1 MEKTLEFDLNQPKK
15 FEFGVDAIINKITI
29 LLISDVNKNI
39 KFLEG
44 EKRITLDINRRR
56 VIEDK
61 FSSVGDNLILFDE
74 DIKVNSTTTLDLLTE
89 DIFNTENVE
98 WNVLIKFDYKAI

>member
-1 MEKTLEFDLNQPKK
+1 MEKTIEFDSNQPKK
-15 FEFGVDAIINKITI
+15 FEFGIDAIINKITV
-29 LLISDVNKNI
+29 LLIADINKNI

-44 EKRITLDINRRR
+44 EKKIQLDINNHR

-61 FSSVGDNLILFDE
+61 LSSVGDNLILFDE
-74 DIKVNSTTTLDLLTE
+74 NIKVNSTTTLDLTTE
-89 DIFNTENVE
+89 DIFNTGNVE